1 MTPVAPVIP
10 VAAAGG
16 PWLAVSA
23 GICRSRRLGGLT
35 RMTGGLR
42 RMTGRLHRMTGRL
55 RRMTGRLRRRIT
67 EQLLDPMPPLFHPV
81 QRQAEFGDGVA
92 DLVVGLLAGQ
102 PDQDRSVLRLG
113 LKAAPCQFRQQLA
126 CAVLDLD
133 DQDLARLSEAG

>member
-55 RRMTGRLRRRIT
+55 HRMTGRLHRMTGRLRRRIT

-102 PDQDRSVLRLG
+102 
-113 LKAAPCQFRQQLA
+113 
-126 CAVLDLD
+126 
-133 DQDLARLSEAG
+133 